1 MPYHYFLSTF
11 YNIRPTTSAYC
22 IAIDTLTAYVPFYLL
37 KVSSSIHSIKTPKGV
52 AANRSVINDTG
63 VQVYTSLLAAGIYT
77 VVVLASYST
86 WLRSFL
92 AIHFDGLP
100 DLSAAY
106 NSNFPWLIL
115 SFLPTGFAAKVFLF
129 TPATAAKAD
138 KYDKQTAAFNPETA
152 TLGETV
158 MYNLWGYSHRAR
170 KLIRRTA
177 LLVAVGGAH
186 TIIQTYGTLEGA
198 ELVGAAGWS
207 SVWGLAATL
216 TGAAFLWVGDV
227 NGV

>member
-1 MPYHYFLSTF
+1 M
-11 YNIRPTTSAYC
+11 
-22 IAIDTLTAYVPFYLL
+22 
-37 KVSSSIHSIKTPKGV
+37 
-52 AANRSVINDTG
+52 
-63 VQVYTSLLAAGIYT
+63 
-77 VVVLASYST
+77 
-86 WLRSFL
+86 
-92 AIHFDGLP
+92 
-100 DLSAAY
+100 
-106 NSNFPWLIL
+106 
-115 SFLPTGFAAKVFLF
+115 FLF

-177 LLVAVGGAH
+177 VLVAVGGAH